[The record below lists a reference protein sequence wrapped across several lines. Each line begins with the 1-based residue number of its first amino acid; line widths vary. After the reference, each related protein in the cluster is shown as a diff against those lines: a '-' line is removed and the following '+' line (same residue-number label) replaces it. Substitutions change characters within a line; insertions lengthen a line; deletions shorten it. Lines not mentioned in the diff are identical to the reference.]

1 MTTIEKQFRVLF
13 FIINERSEGM
23 YIGYYES
30 PIGLIEV
37 RATGLEPY
45 SILFVE
51 EKVIGQENEIV
62 TNLIEQLHAYFKDGR
77 KEFSSF
83 PLVDGTSFQIDVWS
97 ELIQIPYGKTTSY
110 SQIASRIDKEKAVR
124 AVGSAIGK
132 NKLAIVVPCH
142 RVVGKN
148 GAVAG
153 FAWGTWRKEWL
164 IQHEK
169 NHSQL

>member
-1 MTTIEKQFRVLF
+1 MFR
-13 FIINERSEGM
+13 
-23 YIGYYES
+23 GYYES

-37 RATGLEPY
+37 TADDKTVH
-45 SILFVE
+45 SVLFVE
-51 EKVIGQENEIV
+51 EKNSFNENHIV
-62 TNLIEQLHAYFKDGR
+62 QQLLLQLDTYFKGDI
-77 KEFSSF
+77 KNFHSASFSA
-83 PLVDGTSFQIDVWS
+83 GTPFQHSVWRA
-97 ELIQIPYGKTTSY
+97 LTQIPFGTTTSY
-110 SQIASRIDKEKAVR
+110 SEIAHQLNNEKAVR
-124 AVGSAIGK
+124 AVSSAIGK

-148 GAVAG
+148 GAMAG